1 MFGRSLNRGCLLLV
15 SALTGVN
22 FIPCVR
28 ATPPPPLPFVSV
40 QAAGPL
46 ASEPGGNPGMFAIS
60 RADGAASALTLS
72 FTLGGTATN
81 GVDYSEVP
89 TNVTFAAGQ
98 TSTNI
103 AIVPISEP
111 QASQYKTV
119 ILKLRRDAVANPP
132 ALPSFIVGSMNRAVV
147 YIVYNYTNVAPRVA
161 WVTPSNGASFL
172 SRPNVEL
179 AVNASDSNGWVTAVS
194 FLANGQRV
202 GAVTNSA
209 FPGGWSQPL
218 SSPETHGLPQPMSL
232 ESRREFQFVWTNI
245 PPGIYALTAVATDN
259 AGLQTTSDSVQITV
273 TTNLPAPRVRIVN
286 PPKGSHFPD
295 SAAIN
300 IYAAAGESGGVVNTV
315 EFLANG
321 ASLGVE
327 TNYFASQPSSQFHL
341 SFQWLPYNFRW
352 TNAPQGSNV
361 LTVIATDNNGTMA
374 TSAPVAINV
383 TTNTYHHH
391 HN

>member
-1 MFGRSLNRGCLLLV
+1 LV
-15 SALTGVN
+15 LVCALATAN
-22 FIPCVR
+22 FIPCAH
-28 ATPPPPLPFVSV
+28 ATPGVPLPFVSV
-40 QAAGPL
+40 QASGPL
-46 ASEPGGNPGMFAIS
+46 ASEPGGNPGTFTIS
-60 RADGAASALTLS
+60 RADGATSALTLS

-81 GVDYSEVP
+81 GIDYSEVP

-103 AIVPISEP
+103 AIVPITEP
-111 QASQYKTV
+111 QASLYKTV
-119 ILKLRRDAVANPP
+119 ILNLRRDAMSYPP

-147 YIVYNYTNVAPRVA
+147 YIVYNYTNVAPKVA
-161 WVTPSNGASFL
+161 WLTPTNGASFL

-194 FLANGQRV
+194 FLANGQHV
-202 GAVTNSA
+202 GTVTNNA
-209 FPGGWSQPL
+209 FPGGWAQSL
-218 SSPETHGLPQPMSL
+218 SSPETHGVPFPISA
-232 ESRREFQFVWTNI
+232 ERRREFQFVWTNV

-259 AGLQTTSDSVQITV
+259 AGLQTTSDSVQFTV
-273 TTNLPAPRVRIVN
+273 TTNLPAPRAQIVN
-286 PPKGSHFPD
+286 PPKGANFPD
-295 SAAIN
+295 NAGIN

-327 TNYFASQPSSQFHL
+327 TNYFATQPSSQFHL

-352 TNAPQGSNV
+352 TNASEGSNV

-374 TSAPVAINV
+374 TSAPVTINV